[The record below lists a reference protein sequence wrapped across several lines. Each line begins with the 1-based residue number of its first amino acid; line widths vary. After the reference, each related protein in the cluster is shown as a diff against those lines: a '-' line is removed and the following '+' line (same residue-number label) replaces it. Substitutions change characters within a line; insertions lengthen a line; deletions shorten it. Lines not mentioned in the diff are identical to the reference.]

1 MFIVSILGLA
11 GEVGV
16 FSGKV
21 NSDFPSENAMDC
33 KVPETFGL
41 SKK

>member
-11 GEVGV
+11 GEVGA
-16 FSGKV
+16 GKV
-21 NSDFPSENAMDC
+21 NSDFRCENAMDC